1 MWPLGRSDVE
11 RAGMA
16 ATLAQAGA
24 DEATQLDDAS
34 LVAALRSGDEAAFAW
49 LVEQYH
55 GSLLRLAR
63 LYVGDSAAA
72 EDVVQETWLGLLRG
86 LDGFAGRASLK
97 TWLFRILVNRART
110 RAVREGRTV
119 TFSALAAAELEA
131 ADPAVDPA
139 RFRGPDDE
147 RWPGH
152 WRLPPSAEH
161 LPEQHLLADELTG
174 LVRAA
179 VDGLPPA
186 QREVVTLRDIHGW
199 TANEVCQVLE
209 LSEANQRVLLH
220 RGRSK
225 VRGALEAYLARERTC
240 HIP

>member
-1 MWPLGRSDVE
+1 MLADARHVE
-11 RAGMA
+11 SPDA
-16 ATLAQAGA
+16 A
-24 DEATQLDDAS
+24 
-34 LVAALRSGDEAAFAW
+34 LVAALRRGDEAAFAT
-49 LVEQYH
+49 LVDRYQAT
-55 GSLLRLAR
+55 LMRLAQW
-63 LYVGDSAAA
+63 YVRDRAVA

-86 LDGFAGRASLK
+86 LDRFEGRASLK
-97 TWLFRILVNRART
+97 TWLFRILANRART
-110 RAVREGRTV
+110 RAAREGRMV
-119 TFSALAAAELEA
+119 AFSALAGPELDA

-152 WRLPPSAEH
+152 WRLAPSAED